1 MLIFS
6 HVNMKIKFQINQL
19 KEVSVNVKKNI
30 NTNIVLISGEM
41 GVGKT
46 TLIKEIFLSLNVI
59 DNVSSPTFSIVN
71 EYKIKGSSVFHFD
84 FYRIENEF
92 EALDIGV
99 EDYISQN
106 NWCFLEWAEKIPNLI
121 PSNVNY
127 INFKHSD
134 DSSRTIEIDLN
145 E

>member
-1 MLIFS
+1 MNKIINYNLADISLAADFILKNATCKTLIFNG
-6 HVNMKIKFQINQL
+6 V
-19 KEVSVNVKKNI
+19 
-30 NTNIVLISGEM
+30 M
-41 GVGKT
+41 GSGKT
-46 TLIKEIFLSLNVI
+46 TLIKALVNSLGST

-71 EYKIKGSSVFHFD
+71 EYNANGSTVFHFD
-84 FYRIENEF
+84 FYRIENEY

-121 PSNVNY
+121 PNNVNY
-127 INFKHSD
+127 INFKESED
-134 DSSRTIEIDLN
+134 DTRTIEIDIN

>member
-1 MLIFS
+1 MNKIINYNLEDISLAADFILKNATCKTLIFNG
-6 HVNMKIKFQINQL
+6 V
-19 KEVSVNVKKNI
+19 
-30 NTNIVLISGEM
+30 M
-41 GVGKT
+41 GSGKT
-46 TLIKEIFLSLNVI
+46 TLIKALVNRLGST

-71 EYKIKGSSVFHFD
+71 EYNANGSTVFHFD
-84 FYRIENEF
+84 FYRIENEY

-121 PSNVNY
+121 PNNVNY
-127 INFKHSD
+127 INFKESEDHI
-134 DSSRTIEIDLN
+134 RTIEIDIN

>member
-1 MLIFS
+1 MNKIINYNLEDISLAADFILKNATCKTLIFNG
-6 HVNMKIKFQINQL
+6 V
-19 KEVSVNVKKNI
+19 
-30 NTNIVLISGEM
+30 M
-41 GVGKT
+41 GSGKT
-46 TLIKEIFLSLNVI
+46 TLIKALVNKLGST

-71 EYKIKGSSVFHFD
+71 EYNANGSTVFHFD
-84 FYRIENEF
+84 FYRIENEY

-121 PSNVNY
+121 PNNVNY
-127 INFKHSD
+127 INFKESEDHI
-134 DSSRTIEIDLN
+134 RTIEIDIN

>member
-1 MLIFS
+1 MNKIINYNLEDISLAADFILKNATCKTLIFNG
-6 HVNMKIKFQINQL
+6 V
-19 KEVSVNVKKNI
+19 
-30 NTNIVLISGEM
+30 M
-41 GVGKT
+41 GSGKT
-46 TLIKEIFLSLNVI
+46 TLIKALVNRLGST

-71 EYKIKGSSVFHFD
+71 EYNANGSTVFHFD
-84 FYRIENEF
+84 FYRIENEY

-121 PSNVNY
+121 PNNVNY
-127 INFKHSD
+127 INFKESED
-134 DSSRTIEIDLN
+134 DTRTIEIDIN